1 MKFLL
6 DTPLLAELLRA
17 HAEDWSARWVDAFNE
32 DEIYLSAITVG
43 EVVQNI
49 ETESDPNRRQALYD
63 WLHEELLVRFHGR
76 IIEPDLATFI
86 EWGKINAMKEESGKA
101 LSVVDALIA
110 ATVRAKGLVLITFN
124 RDVFAGL
131 GLEVSDPWQG

>member
-6 DTPLLAELLRA
+6 DTPLLSELLRA
-17 HAEDWSARWVDAFNE
+17 HTDDWSARWVDAFDE
-32 DEIYLSAITVG
+32 DEIYLSAITIG

-49 ETESDPNRRQALYD
+49 ETESDPDRRQALYD
-63 WLHEELLVRFHGR
+63 WLNEELLVRFHGR
-76 IIEPDLATFI
+76 IIEPDLETFI
-86 EWGKINAMKEESGKA
+86 EWGKINAMMEGTGKS

-124 RDVFAGL
+124 RDVFANL

>member
-1 MKFLL
+1 LKFLL

-17 HAEDWSARWVDAFNE
+17 HAEDWSARWVDAFDE
-32 DEIYLSAITVG
+32 DEIYLSAITIG

-49 ETESDPNRRQALYD
+49 ETEPDPDRRQALYD
-63 WLHEELLVRFHGR
+63 WLNEELLVRFHGR
-76 IIEPDLATFI
+76 IIEPDLTTFI
-86 EWGKINAMKEESGKA
+86 EWGKINVMTEGTGKT

-110 ATVRAKGLVLITFN
+110 ATVRVKGLVLITFN
-124 RDVFAGL
+124 RDVFANL

>member
-6 DTPLLAELLRA
+6 DTPLLSELLRA
-17 HAEDWSARWVDAFNE
+17 HTDDWSARWVDAFDE
-32 DEIYLSAITVG
+32 DEIYLSAITIG

-49 ETESDPNRRQALYD
+49 ETEPDPDRRQALYD
-63 WLHEELLVRFHGR
+63 WLNEELLVRFHGR
-76 IIEPDLATFI
+76 IIEPDLTTFI
-86 EWGKINAMKEESGKA
+86 EWGKINVMTEGTGKT

-110 ATVRAKGLVLITFN
+110 ATVRVKGLVLITFN
-124 RDVFAGL
+124 RDVFANL